1 MHPVGPPDGVAV
13 LAAMG
18 IGGTGGADLDF
29 GASVGTGM
37 DVDEVAP
44 PVVAPT
50 IGRSCSRA
58 LGITESHRQPP
69 SSSYVRR

>member
-1 MHPVGPPDGVAV
+1 MHPVDGVAV

-18 IGGTGGADLDF
+18 IVGTGGADLDF

-44 PVVAPT
+44 PVVAL
-50 IGRSCSRA
+50 IVGRSCSRA
-58 LGITESHRQPP
+58 LGMTESHIWRP
-69 SSSYVRR
+69 SSS

>member
-1 MHPVGPPDGVAV
+1 MHPVGPPDGAAV
-13 LAAMG
+13 LAPMG

-29 GASVGTGM
+29 GASVGTGL

-44 PVVAPT
+44 PVVALI

-58 LGITESHRQPP
+58 LGMTESQIWRP
-69 SSSYVRR
+69 SSS